1 MRLVLTKQCIPC
13 QKRIG
18 YPLKGLQLFD
28 KMENSHCQSQEEEPL
43 EQKDKGEMIR
53 LEQTET
59 LCQFTIGSLTN
70 HDEKNEERRRLNAGG
85 LEQERRLRRKNT
97 TGLQLVE

>member
-1 MRLVLTKQCIPC
+1 MTFLSAMSIRVCADMRQVQTELCIPC

-53 LEQTET
+53 PE
-59 LCQFTIGSLTN
+59 
-70 HDEKNEERRRLNAGG
+70 
-85 LEQERRLRRKNT
+85 
-97 TGLQLVE
+97 